1 MTDNAALFGIIA
13 IVVIALVAVAY
24 LAVKGGLRP

>member
-13 IVVIALVAVAY
+13 FIIIALGAAAY
-24 LAVKGGLRP
+24 LAVRIGLRP